1 MTKPT
6 IGIIGAGKL
15 GTTLGK
21 LLVDA
26 DYPVLISGSGSTDK
40 IALTV
45 SVLIPGAQAVT
56 NAELAELSDII
67 VLALP
72 LSKYQELDA
81 ELLKGKLVID
91 AMNYWWEI
99 DGLDNIYSD
108 AEQSSSEKVQAYF
121 QDSTIIKAFNHMGYH
136 NLSDDVRPDTHDN
149 RKAQIITGDDQEAV
163 KVVEAIVEEIGFT
176 PLYIGDLKNGVI
188 LEPGSPLFGASLG
201 VEETQAIVDE
211 ELEKV

>member
-163 KVVEAIVEEIGFT
+163 KVVETIVEEIGFT

-211 ELEKV
+211 ELGKV

>member
-56 NAELAELSDII
+56 NAELANQADII

-72 LSKYQELDA
+72 LSKYQEIDS

-91 AMNYWWEI
+91 AMNYWWEV

-108 AEQSSSEKVQAYF
+108 EEQSSSEKVQAYF

-136 NLSDDVRPDTHDN
+136 NLSDEARPNTQEN
-149 RKAQIITGDDQEAV
+149 RKAQIITGDDQQAINT
-163 KVVEAIVEEIGFT
+163 VETIVEEIGFT

-211 ELEKV
+211 ELGKV

>member
-56 NAELAELSDII
+56 NAELANQADII

-72 LSKYQELDA
+72 LSKYQEIDS

-211 ELEKV
+211 ELGKV

>member
-211 ELEKV
+211 ELGKV